1 MELTKEML
9 ISNSDLLKELNSN
22 VTGLSD
28 EEVLKRRE
36 KFGFNELKKEKSF
49 SVLKIFISQFTS
61 IFVIILIIAGL
72 LSLFLGEMIDGI
84 GIFSI
89 IIINGIIGFF
99 QEYKAEN
106 TLATLKQMTTEKAI
120 VIRNG
125 KKELVDTKEVVPGD
139 IIFLEE
145 GAKIP
150 ADARVLE
157 SFSMKVD
164 EAIITGESFAVEKKV
179 ITNIDEKNAQ
189 ECNLF
194 SSTLV
199 VAGSATALIYG
210 TGMNTSFGRIASLVM
225 EEEKETTLLDKQLDD
240 LAKKLGIFIVGLV
253 TIIFILGFVRNIS
266 VVEMFMVSV
275 SLGVSAIPEGL
286 PIIVTL
292 TLALGIQAIAKQNAL
307 VRKMSV
313 VESLGAATVICSDKT
328 GTLTKNEMTVTKIFA
343 SVEKNILGTGYL
355 VKSFF
360 VPSVDEKR
368 LLEVCQNCNNSFVE
382 GEKTVGDP
390 TEIALKV
397 LALKSKYVNEFKK
410 IDELAFNSTRKM
422 MSTLHSTD
430 KQNILFVKGA
440 PEEVLKN
447 CTKILQ
453 NGKIITFDK
462 KTKDE
467 LLAKNCDW
475 ANQALRVIACAY
487 KETSET
493 KCNESDLVFVGLV
506 GMFDPPR
513 EEVKEALALAKQAQI
528 DVKIITGDNELTA
541 KAIAENIGL
550 KVRNIVLGKDIDAL
564 SDDALKVL
572 IKDSN
577 LFARTNPE
585 HKYRIVSL
593 LKEMGEIVAV
603 TGDGVNDAPA
613 LKKADIGI
621 AMGIKG
627 TSVSK
632 EASDI
637 ILQDDNFATIISII
651 REGRRVYANIISFIK
666 FLLSANFVTLA
677 VVGLVTLVGL
687 PLPLL
692 PLQILWINIA
702 TDSLPAL
709 ALGVETADKKIMN
722 KQPHKKGESFIKKML
737 PFLLTA
743 TIFQIIANGILVLY
757 GFHLDALAGINS
769 FDLAVASFARTLF
782 FTQTVLFELLLVFN
796 CRGIGKSILRHG
808 FFENKKLV
816 IAVLISLILQ
826 LMLLYVPFFNV
837 MFKTIPLGFDL
848 WLIMLVLVSP
858 TIIIPQVVEKI
869 EKILKIQN

>member
-1 MELTKEML
+1 MDLTKEML
-9 ISNSDLLKELNSN
+9 ISSSELFSNLKSN
-22 VTGLSD
+22 INGLST
-28 EEVLKRRE
+28 EEVAKRKI

-49 SVLKIFISQFTS
+49 SVLKIFVSQFTS
-61 IFVIILIIAGL
+61 VFVIILILAGII
-72 LSLFLGEMIDGI
+72 SLVFGEVLDGF
-84 GIFSI
+84 GIFAI

-125 KKELVDTKEVVPGD
+125 KKELIDSKEVVPGD

-150 ADARVLE
+150 ADSRVLE

-164 EAIITGESFAVEKKV
+164 EAIITGESFAVEKQV
-179 ITNIDEKNAQ
+179 ITNINKTNAHS
-189 ECNLF
+189 CNLF
-194 SSTLV
+194 SNTLV
-199 VAGSATALIYG
+199 VAGSATALVFA
-210 TGMNTSFGRIASLVM
+210 TGMNTSFGRIATLVM
-225 EEEKETTLLDKQLDD
+225 QEEKETTLLDKQLDE
-240 LAKKLGIFIVGLV
+240 LGKKIGIFIVGLV
-253 TIIFILGFVRNIS
+253 TIIFILGFFRNIGL
-266 VVEMFMVSV
+266 VEMFMVSV

-328 GTLTKNEMTVTKIFA
+328 GTLTKNEMTVTKIF
-343 SVEKNILGTGYL
+343 SGIEKNILGTGYL
-355 VKSFF
+355 VKKFF
-360 VPSVDEKR
+360 VPSNDEKR
-368 LLEVCQNCNNSFVE
+368 LLEVCQNCNNSFV
-382 GEKTVGDP
+382 GGNKIVGDP

-397 LALKSKYVNEFKK
+397 LALKGKYVNEFKK
-410 IDELAFNSTRKM
+410 IDELAFNSNRKM
-422 MSTLHSTD
+422 MSTLHISN

-440 PEEVLKN
+440 FEEVLEK
-447 CTKILQ
+447 CTKILK
-453 NGKIITFDK
+453 NGKIITLDK

-467 LLAKNCDW
+467 LLAKNNDW

-493 KCNESDLVFVGLV
+493 KCVEKNLAFVGLV

-513 EEVKEALALAKQAQI
+513 EEVKDALMLTKQAQI
-528 DVKIITGDNELTA
+528 EVKIITGDNELTA

-550 KVRNIVLGKDIDAL
+550 KVRNIVLGKEIDAL
-564 SDDALKVL
+564 SDNALKVL

-651 REGRRVYANIISFIK
+651 REGRRIYSNIISFIK

-743 TIFQIIANGILVLY
+743 TIFQIIANGILVFY
-757 GFHLDALAGINS
+757 GFHLDTLTGINS
-769 FDLAVASFARTLF
+769 FDLTVASFARTLF

-808 FFENKKLV
+808 FFENKKL
-816 IAVLISLILQ
+816 IWAVLISFVLQ
-826 LMLLYVPFFNV
+826 LMLLYIPFFNTI
-837 MFKTIPLGFDL
+837 FKTIPLGIDL
-848 WLIMLVLVSP
+848 WLIMLALVSP